1 MNQPKKT
8 TKPPVQVS
16 AHWLVQLVDQLRRRA
31 SVSHRA
37 LSRMVGMS
45 GGWWVQIS
53 GYGKLRGLLPLEKAL
68 RAFGWELVARR
79 VDADGVELSDGRLE
93 VTPPPGHYEEV
104 ER

>member
-1 MNQPKKT
+1 MIPKT
-8 TKPPVQVS
+8 VKPPAQVR

-31 SVSHRA
+31 DVSHRG
-37 LSRMVGMS
+37 LSRLVGMS

-79 VDADGVELSDGRLE
+79 IDTNGIELGDGRVE
-93 VTPPPGHYEEV
+93 VKPPPGHYEEV
-104 ER
+104 E